1 MLADLANKLV
11 QRMVGRTKIFPSQ
24 IRWRDNRKKRRK
36 GSNTHTQK
44 YHIWQGEMLGYFPNK
59 EVIAKLPKWV
69 PGIENQHT
77 KVQMDLT
84 LTFK

>member
-1 MLADLANKLV
+1 
-11 QRMVGRTKIFPSQ
+11 
-24 IRWRDNRKKRRK
+24 
-36 GSNTHTQK
+36 
-44 YHIWQGEMLGYFPNK
+44 MLGYFPNK

-84 LTFK
+84 LTFKKSNAYGCLVEVMNCF

>member
-1 MLADLANKLV
+1 
-11 QRMVGRTKIFPSQ
+11 
-24 IRWRDNRKKRRK
+24 
-36 GSNTHTQK
+36 
-44 YHIWQGEMLGYFPNK
+44 MLGYFPNK
-59 EVIAKLPKWV
+59 EVIAKLPKCV